1 MIGYVSPRPLLL
13 AEQAHTAIQPGDCP
27 LCPHQ
32 LRTGQRIARLLDGS
46 GWAYAWCAATIAP
59 GRRLLAADSTPA
71 RPA

>member
-1 MIGYVSPRPLLL
+1 MIYISPRPLLL
-13 AEQAHTAIQPGDCP
+13 AEQAHTASQPGDCQ

-46 GWAYAWCAATIAP
+46 GWAHAWCAATIVP
-59 GRRLLAADSTPA
+59 DRR